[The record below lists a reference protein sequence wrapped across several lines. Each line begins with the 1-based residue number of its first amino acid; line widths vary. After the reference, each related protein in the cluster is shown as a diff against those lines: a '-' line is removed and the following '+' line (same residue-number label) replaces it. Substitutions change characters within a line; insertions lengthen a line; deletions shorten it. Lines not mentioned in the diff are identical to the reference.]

1 MFQFFSV
8 CTGCSCSLVL
18 SFSGVFHFYCV
29 SAFCVFL
36 YFCILHDFIL
46 ILHSNSSNQ
55 PALGGAL
62 LSYWLHYQPML
73 TSSLTFSN
81 FSAICFGY
89 FPLAFKVMIRV
100 LVKIRQNL
108 QIDFSPCT
116 LFFVGWNSWSMIHLI
131 S

>member
-1 MFQFFSV
+1 MYPIVSVLLSLYRMFMF
-8 CTGCSCSLVL
+8 LAPIIL
-18 SFSGVFHFYCV
+18 
-29 SAFCVFL
+29 L
-36 YFCILHDFIL
+36 YFCIFCFYIFVFCMMLYCFCIPIRL
-46 ILHSNSSNQ
+46 L
-55 PALGGAL
+55 ALGGAL

-108 QIDFSPCT
+108 QIDFSPCM
-116 LFFVGWNSWSMIHLI
+116 LFFAGWNSWSMIHLI